1 MIGERLSS
9 KFKIFIPV
17 VFLVIIADQISK
29 EFVQKY
35 LEVSC
40 NFGFAFG
47 LGEASWPI
55 LLFALVLVGYFFFKE
70 KQKFL
75 IFSLSLVIGGG
86 IANLVDRLTVG
97 FVRDFI
103 SVGFWP
109 SFNLADAAITF
120 GVLLILF
127 EVLRGYKW
135 LAN

>member
-1 MIGERLSS
+1 MTGDKFIKKLILSS
-9 KFKIFIPV
+9 S
-17 VFLVIIADQISK
+17 IILLIIILDQISK

-55 LLFALVLVGYFFFKE
+55 LLFVLVLVGYFLFKK
-70 KQKFL
+70 KQNFL
-75 IFSLSLVIGGG
+75 SFSLSLVIGGG
-86 IANLVDRLTVG
+86 IANLIDRLTVG
-97 FVRDFI
+97 CVRDFI

>member
-1 MIGERLSS
+1 MTGDKFIKKLILSS
-9 KFKIFIPV
+9 S
-17 VFLVIIADQISK
+17 IILLIIILDQISK

-86 IANLVDRLTVG
+86 IANLIDRLTVG
-97 FVRDFI
+97 CVRDFI

>member
-1 MIGERLSS
+1 MTGDKFIKKLILSS
-9 KFKIFIPV
+9 S
-17 VFLVIIADQISK
+17 IILLIIILDQISK

-75 IFSLSLVIGGG
+75 IFSLSLIIGGG
-86 IANLVDRLTVG
+86 FANLIDRLTVG
-97 FVRDFI
+97 CVRDFI